1 MSKSS
6 SSFGGNMISVF
17 MWITFGFVS
26 LKCYV
31 CDLMIENMY
40 RYSLIFLI
48 TFSVLFFLYLLTYN
62 IMLTENKLI
71 CGSTNIYLGFTST
84 LFPYIF
90 IYILGISALHIFPG
104 WLRSFSNTFGL
115 SIIRM
120 SGYSTLMAKLD
131 PPANNSGSP
140 ESESERIYKA
150 IYQNPDTFINE
161 LDLNKK
167 TREGDQ
173 IKLIDQIPAF
183 LKKKTNITEDFIN
196 QLEKYITMKET
207 IGTYIWVLL
216 LGIFTILTSQNTLLN
231 DNCTR
236 KIKDDPS
243 FKDYITTQLG
253 MSS

>member
-48 TFSVLFFLYLLTYN
+48 TFSVLFFLYLLIYN
-62 IMLTENKLI
+62 IMLTENQLI

-90 IYILGISALHIFPG
+90 IYVLGISALYIFPG

-120 SGYSTLMAKLD
+120 SGYSNLMAKLD
-131 PPANNSGSP
+131 PPNENQQ
-140 ESESERIYKA
+140 SESERIYKA

-167 TREGDQ
+167 N
-173 IKLIDQIPAF
+173 IDGTSVTLEEQIPNF
-183 LKKKTNITEDFIN
+183 LKNKMKNIEIN

-231 DNCTR
+231 ENCTS
-236 KIKDDPS
+236 KITDDPS